1 MDAFFVRNGE
11 DAADLFRIAVVPQ
24 DPGQQGLVRA
34 VAFVGFGEGTGQFDF
49 NVLGLALEQLVGHP
63 SQTDGTGSVGTGRTD
78 HHRPDN
84 IENVH
89 DEPPESEIK
98 KRSILSV

>member
-1 MDAFFVRNGE
+1 MDAFFVGNGE

-49 NVLGLALEQLVGHP
+49 TVLGLALEQLDV
-63 SQTDGTGSVGTGRTD
+63 
-78 HHRPDN
+78 
-84 IENVH
+84 
-89 DEPPESEIK
+89 PPEREIK
-98 KRSILSV
+98 KRSMVSV